1 MSKVAHAY
9 ADDKP
14 GANLP
19 NEAPAGQVNDP
30 SYKTKGSTEA
40 VPVIDDDAPVED
52 PIRPEEA
59 DSDKQLAKDEAEAID
74 KSNIIG
80 ERTRHA
86 IKSAGTYQEPSDE
99 QMGLTE

>member
-14 GANLP
+14 GADLP
-19 NEAPAGQVNDP
+19 RDAPDGQVNDP
-30 SYKTKGSTEA
+30 SYKTKGTEA

-52 PIRPEEA
+52 PVRPEEA
-59 DSDKQLAKDEAEAID
+59 DSDDQLAKDEAEAID
-74 KSNIIG
+74 KSNIID
-80 ERTRHA
+80 EKTRHA
-86 IKSAGTYQEPSDE
+86 TKPAGTYQEPSDE

>member
-14 GANLP
+14 GADLP

-59 DSDKQLAKDEAEAID
+59 DSDKQLGKKQQHFDRRSCI
-74 KSNIIG
+74 
-80 ERTRHA
+80 
-86 IKSAGTYQEPSDE
+86 
-99 QMGLTE
+99 